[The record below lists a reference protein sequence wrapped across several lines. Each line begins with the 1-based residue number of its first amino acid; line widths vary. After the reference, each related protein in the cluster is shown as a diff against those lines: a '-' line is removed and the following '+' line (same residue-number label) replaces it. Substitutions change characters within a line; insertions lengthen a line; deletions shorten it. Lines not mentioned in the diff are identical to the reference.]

1 MSGLIWAAWH
11 VPLILLAAY
20 APGGGLPVLAALIF
34 AVIATAYAFLLGQLR
49 LSSGSIWPPM
59 LAHSAWNSL
68 TQQAF
73 DPAVK
78 FALWPWLGESG
89 LLQAAVTILVV
100 IVAMRFLPVGKQF
113 FFEKKNQ
120 KTFIHLTFD

>member
-1 MSGLIWAAWH
+1 VCGLIWAGWH

-20 APGGGLPVLAALIF
+20 APGGGPPVLAALIF
-34 AVIATAYAFLLGQLR
+34 VVIATAYAFLLGHLR

-78 FALWPWLGESG
+78 PGLWPWLGESG
-89 LLQAAVTILVV
+89 LLQAAVTVVVV
-100 IVAMRFLPVGKQF
+100 IVALRFLPLEPRKQ
-113 FFEKKNQ
+113 EGQ
-120 KTFIHLTFD
+120 GAALDPLGP